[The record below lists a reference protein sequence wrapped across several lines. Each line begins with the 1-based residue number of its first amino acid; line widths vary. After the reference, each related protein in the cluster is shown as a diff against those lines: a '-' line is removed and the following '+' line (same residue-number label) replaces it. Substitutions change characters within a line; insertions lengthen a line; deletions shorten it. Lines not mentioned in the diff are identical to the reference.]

1 MNKRPAL
8 FMVLAVCLTATMAWA
23 NHRGYMVSSL
33 FNQTD
38 AADRSASGH
47 YVNHK

>member
-1 MNKRPAL
+1 MSKRASL
-8 FMVLAVCLTATMAWA
+8 FMIFAVCLTAAMAWA

-38 AADRSASGH
+38 AADRSATGGSH
-47 YVNHK
+47 HK